1 MMSRHEIQLLEAA
14 RGAVE
19 RGTSLEDWM
28 AEAWN
33 AFMEARPGLR
43 EQLADLQ
50 LRAQLEELRTA
61 GRIGEA

>member
-1 MMSRHEIQLLEAA
+1 MQRTQQLLEAA
-14 RGAVE
+14 RSAASV
-19 RGTSLEDWM
+19 GTSLEDFM

-50 LRAQLEELRTA
+50 LLAQLEELRGS

>member
-1 MMSRHEIQLLEAA
+1 MQRTQQLLEAA
-14 RGAVE
+14 RAAASV
-19 RGTSLEDWM
+19 GTSLEDFM

-50 LRAQLEELRTA
+50 LLAQLEELRGS

>member
-1 MMSRHEIQLLEAA
+1 MLREQTLLDAA
-14 RGAVE
+14 RVAAANGQ
-19 RGTSLEDWM
+19 SLEDWM

-50 LRAQLEELRTA
+50 LLAQLEELRGS
-61 GRIGEA
+61 GRIGNA

>member
-1 MMSRHEIQLLEAA
+1 MQRQTLIDAA
-14 RGAVE
+14 RAAATS
-19 RGTSLEDWM
+19 GTSLEDWM

-50 LRAQLEELRTA
+50 LLAQLEELRTS
-61 GRIGEA
+61 GRIGNA

>member
-1 MMSRHEIQLLEAA
+1 MQRTQQLLEAA
-14 RGAVE
+14 RAAAAI
-19 RGTSLEDWM
+19 GTSLEDWM

-43 EQLADLQ
+43 VQLADLQ
-50 LRAQLEELRTA
+50 LLAQLEELRTS